1 MQLITFTPE
10 VCLDNSL
17 QGCELL
23 VSYARLQ
30 KRSATQEEAI
40 MQFTTTMFTC
50 FVLTVLFLVF
60 NNDTEVIVIE
70 PIKKVVDIIQRLA
83 DNPLKKPEHPEND
96 EDSSGYQMKTRML
109 ELTIFKIGTL
119 LQQGF
124 GELGAKIISK

>member
-1 MQLITFTPE
+1 MARGLAHMQKLS
-10 VCLDNSL
+10 CSL
-17 QGCELL
+17 
-23 VSYARLQ
+23 AH
-30 KRSATQEEAI
+30 TQ
-40 MQFTTTMFTC
+40 
-50 FVLTVLFLVF
+50 
-60 NNDTEVIVIE
+60 
-70 PIKKVVDIIQRLA
+70 KKVVDIIQRLA